1 MSISFALGDKMIQL
15 PDENGQS
22 ATISMNQN
30 SGCSSET
37 ESTNEEILPD
47 TVLSELSTDS
57 SVVAKVAQLAKL
69 CAMGTPSEKEFQR
82 IKGLISQSLGE
93 SEADMS

>member
-1 MSISFALGDKMIQL
+1 MS
-15 PDENGQS
+15 
-22 ATISMNQN
+22 QN

-47 TVLSELSTDS
+47 TVLSESSPDS
-57 SVVAKVAQLAKL
+57 SVVANVAELAKL

-82 IKGLISQSLGE
+82 IKGLISQSLGDFQE
-93 SEADMS
+93 PKLT